1 MSIDDER
8 EYAQAAVSRA
18 GDAIEIA
25 TRMILL
31 AQKMIRDCGLT
42 DAERQAAD
50 DAYDWAHD
58 RRLLPYQQV
67 GPDATEA
74 LR

>member
-1 MSIDDER
+1 MSIDSER
-8 EYAQAAVSRA
+8 EMCLAAIKRA
-18 GDAIEIA
+18 GDATDIA
-25 TRMILL
+25 TQMIVLVR
-31 AQKMIRDCGLT
+31 KFIRDTHLT
-42 DAERQAAD
+42 DAEQQAANE
-50 DAYDWAHD
+50 AYDWAHD